1 MKIAVCDDISTSR
14 KDIISKVNH
23 VFTNQVTFCEFAS
36 SEELLAEY
44 SNGKKFD
51 IIFLDVEM
59 KVINGIEAGRKI
71 REYDSKA
78 IIIFVSNY
86 PKYAIPAY
94 DCEALYFIVKPIEN
108 ENFYKVLN
116 KAMDKY
122 KLLHQYYV
130 IKNKG
135 NVIKIPVRKIVYVE
149 IYRKHLI
156 IHTTTSVYETVG
168 KLNEALLELEPFGF
182 CQVHQGYLV
191 NMNLI
196 RGFSNYDVVMEN
208 GEKVMMSVRKRADV
222 LRTFAC
228 YLERNN

>member
-1 MKIAVCDDISTSR
+1 MRIAICDDFLDSR
-14 KDIISKVNH
+14 KEIINKIKDV
-23 VFTNQVTFCEFAS
+23 VTNKIMFFEFAS
-36 SEELLAEY
+36 AEDLLLEY
-44 SNGKKFD
+44 AHGEKYD
-51 IIFLDVEM
+51 IVFLDVEM
-59 KVINGIEAGRKI
+59 EKIDGIEAGKRI
-71 REYDSKA
+71 RTYDSKA

-86 PKYAIPAY
+86 PKYAVPAY

-108 ENFYKVLN
+108 ENFYRVLN
-116 KAMDKY
+116 KAMEKY
-122 KLLHQYYV
+122 QLLHQYYI

-149 IYRKHLI
+149 VYRKHLI

-168 KLNEALLELEPFGF
+168 KLNEALLELEPYGF

-196 RGFSNYDVVMEN
+196 REFSNYDVVMEN
-208 GEKVMMSVRKRADV
+208 GEKVMMSVRKRAEV
-222 LRTFAC
+222 LRNFAC